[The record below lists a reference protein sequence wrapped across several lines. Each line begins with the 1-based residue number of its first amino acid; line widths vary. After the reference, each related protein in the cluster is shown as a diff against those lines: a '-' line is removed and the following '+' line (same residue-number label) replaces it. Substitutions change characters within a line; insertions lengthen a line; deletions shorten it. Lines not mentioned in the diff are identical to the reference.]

1 MIVRTYQA
9 VDMRE
14 AIIKIKKDLG
24 EDAIIVS
31 TRKVKK
37 RSIFS
42 IFKREIIEVTAA
54 LDNKVKEQN
63 AFKNI
68 AKHHMKSAKTESHG
82 DKSGADKNLDERLK
96 NIESLIVSLG
106 QDNMNDVFNNIKSDI
121 SDLKSALGYMAHES
135 ELDVSK
141 LPLGVHKYFKYMQD
155 VGIDKKYAFKISAA
169 LHKNLDKEK
178 LANEDYVKDYLS
190 IVLSQFFKSYKPD
203 KKGLVLIGPTGVGK
217 TTTLAKLA
225 AAYKLKMKKNIG
237 IITTDTYRIGAVD
250 QLLTYAK
257 IMDIPTIICVS
268 GNDFITAMRDFES
281 MDNVLIDT
289 VGRSQKDIKRLKE
302 LFSIFQDNKDLHIS
316 LVMSL
321 NVKEIDSMDIYEKFS
336 VLDIDSLIFT
346 KLDETNTP
354 GSMLNIA
361 VKTKK
366 PISYVSFGQ
375 DVPNDLMN
383 AEPLKLSSL
392 IIKKEVK

>member
-68 AKHHMKSAKTESHG
+68 AKHHMKSAKKESHS
-82 DKSGADKNLDERLK
+82 DKSAADKNLDERLK

-135 ELDVSK
+135 EFDVSK

-155 VGIDKKYAFKISAA
+155 VGIDKKYAFKISVA
-169 LHKNLDKEK
+169 LYKNLDKEK
-178 LANEDYVKDYLS
+178 LTNEDYVKDYLS

-203 KKGLVLIGPTGVGK
+203 KKGVVLIGPTGVGK

-257 IMDIPTIICVS
+257 IMDIPTTICVS

-321 NVKEIDSMDIYEKFS
+321 NVKETDSMDVYEKFS

-366 PISYVSFGQ
+366 PISYISFGQ
-375 DVPNDLMN
+375 DVPDDLMN

-392 IIKKEVK
+392 IIKKEVN

>member
-54 LDNKVKEQN
+54 LDNKVKEQST
-63 AFKNI
+63 FKNI
-68 AKHHMKSAKTESHG
+68 AKHHMNITKTESCNN
-82 DKSGADKNLDERLK
+82 KSSADKNLNERLK
-96 NIESLIVSLG
+96 KIESLIVSLR
-106 QDNMNDVFNNIKSDI
+106 QDSMNDVFNNIKSDI
-121 SDLKSALGYMAHES
+121 SDLKNTLGYMKHES
-135 ELDVSK
+135 EFDVSK

-155 VGIDKKYAFKISAA
+155 IGIDKKYAFKISVA
-169 LHKNLDKEK
+169 LYKNLDKEK
-178 LANEDYVKDYLS
+178 LINEDYVKDYLS

-203 KKGLVLIGPTGVGK
+203 KKGMILIGPTGVGK
-217 TTTLAKLA
+217 TTTIAKLA
-225 AAYKLKMKKNIG
+225 AAYKLKMNKNIG

-257 IMDIPTIICVS
+257 IMDIPAAICVS
-268 GNDFITAMRDFES
+268 GNDFITAMRDFEP
-281 MDNVLIDT
+281 MDNVFIDT
-289 VGRSQKDIKRLKE
+289 VGRSQKDVKRLKE
-302 LFSIFQDNKDLHIS
+302 LFNIFQDKKDLHVS

-321 NVKEIDSMDIYEKFS
+321 NVKETDSIDIYEKFS

-375 DVPNDLMN
+375 DVPDDLMN

-392 IIKKEVK
+392 IIKKEVN